1 MVAMVAGKV
10 RIISGMRTTGINMA
24 GPKKSLGQHW
34 LKDRDIL
41 AKIADDAGINET
53 DTVLEI
59 GPGLGT
65 LTSELLRR
73 AEKVVAGKLGRNN
86 EPEGIALANE
96 GI

>member
-1 MVAMVAGKV
+1 M
-10 RIISGMRTTGINMA
+10 T

-41 AKIADDAGINET
+41 GNIADDANIGPD

-73 AEKVVAGKLGRNN
+73 AKKVIAVELMVSWPLNYQNN
-86 EPEGIALANE
+86 SPVLHLKW
-96 GI
+96 

>member
-1 MVAMVAGKV
+1 M
-10 RIISGMRTTGINMA
+10 T

-34 LKDRDIL
+34 LKDRDVLIG
-41 AKIADDAGINET
+41 IAEAAEIQPS

-73 AEKVVAGKLGRNN
+73 AKKVIAVELD
-86 EPEGIALANE
+86 EALAAKLPDNSRVKTLRWCSKTS
-96 GI
+96 